1 MKPISANISI
11 NPTLNKVASSQE
23 KISSGEKIN
32 SAKDDAA
39 GLQISNKLLTQLNSL
54 ENQTRNANDA
64 VSYYQVADAG
74 LSGVQD
80 AAQRINE
87 LSIQAANGTLGSS
100 ERQAIQQEIQGLQEQ
115 VGTIATDTQFAGQ
128 AVFGNSSNTL
138 SNSIALDSEMLV
150 KAVSEIDVTSAAGA
164 QKAIAQS
171 EVVLEQ
177 VGAGRTSIGALQNQL
192 LSDIEVQQSSRQAN
206 SQSYSRIKDTDIA
219 AEVSEQVKNKMQL
232 ETMLALKA
240 QGNLEAGLLQKL
252 L

>member
-1 MKPISANISI
+1 MKPISANIPI
-11 NPTLNKVASSQE
+11 NSTVNKIAAGQE
-23 KISSGEKIN
+23 KISSGNKIN

-54 ENQTRNANDA
+54 ENQSRNANDA
-64 VSYYQVADAG
+64 LSYYQVADAG

-115 VGTIATDTQFAGQ
+115 VGTIASETEFAGQ
-128 AVFGNSSNTL
+128 AVFGNSNNTL
-138 SNSIALDSEMLV
+138 SNTIALDAD
-150 KAVSEIDVTSAAGA
+150 AVINAISEIDVTTSAGA
-164 QKAIAQS
+164 QQAIEQS
-171 EVVLEQ
+171 GAVLEQ
-177 VGAGRTSIGALQNQL
+177 IGAGRTSIGALQNQL
-192 LSDIEVQQSSRQAN
+192 LSDIEVQQSGRQAN
-206 SQSYSRIKDTDIA
+206 SQSYSRIKDTDMA

-232 ETMLALKA
+232 EAMLALKA